1 MRGGKPRG
9 RPLAHPDLSPD
20 DGSDA
25 PTRFP
30 RFLMKITKA
39 AVSRVVGQMLGS
51 LAFDHF
57 GLLGLPQ
64 QPANAMR
71 LGGAALL
78 VIGVVLI
85 RS

>member
-1 MRGGKPRG
+1 
-9 RPLAHPDLSPD
+9 
-20 DGSDA
+20 
-25 PTRFP
+25 
-30 RFLMKITKA
+30 MKITKA

-51 LAFDHF
+51 LPFDHF